1 MSVSSG
7 RQTPRKKATKKVGG
21 DVCMTMVGLQDIRVS
36 VVVSDGCE
44 VRYEGEAK
52 GDEVLVSVI
61 SKSQL
66 RCLFC
71 LRRNATKMTTLIT
84 MPIMIAIMTTKTTV
98 LMVTERTI

>member
-1 MSVSSG
+1 
-7 RQTPRKKATKKVGG
+7 
-21 DVCMTMVGLQDIRVS
+21 MTLYKNCS
-36 VVVSDGCE
+36 NHSFSDGYE

-52 GDEVLVSVI
+52 GDEVLVNVI

-84 MPIMIAIMTTKTTV
+84 MPIMIAIMTTKTSV
-98 LMVTERTI
+98 DGN